1 MTKRRVFSDG
11 QRKKD
16 SYNKKNPCFFYPLRK
31 VCPMEFTVNKTAF
44 SDALSLVTTVVP
56 ERSARAILQNLMLTG
71 NPDGTLTLAATD
83 LEISLKLTLEAAGM
97 KDPGSVLLPAS
108 RLNAL
113 VKGTYAEEINVAIND
128 NKAELKTKMGRF
140 QIPGLEVVDYP
151 TIPDFNPEGAVFIH
165 GDDFAEAVQKT
176 VFATAKGDTR
186 YALNG
191 IYCNID
197 EHTAEFVASDTHRLS
212 LVKKKVRN
220 PDKAAGD
227 GILLT
232 KGMTTLARLAA
243 GNDVVELRLTA
254 NEMLART
261 PNATIIIRRVEGM
274 FPRYRDVIPP
284 KSEMHFTVAREELL
298 RSLHTI
304 GLMSSDESKSVLFSV
319 SQGTIGLSSSS
330 ENGEGNLR
338 LDAEVVG
345 EELEVKFNYVFL
357 VDALKHLSD
366 EKVTVQYKDAD
377 NPARIDAGD
386 FMYVLMP
393 INR

>member
-1 MTKRRVFSDG
+1 
-11 QRKKD
+11 
-16 SYNKKNPCFFYPLRK
+16 
-31 VCPMEFTVNKTAF
+31 MEFTVNKTAF
-44 SDALSLVTTVVP
+44 SDALSLVATVVP
-56 ERSARAILQNLMLTG
+56 ERAARVILQNCMLTG

-83 LEISLKLTLEAAGM
+83 LEIGIKLTLEVANM
-97 KDPGSVLLPAS
+97 KDPSAVLLPAS

-113 VKGTYAEEINVAIND
+113 VKGTYAEEIAVTIQD

-140 QIPGLEVVDYP
+140 QIPGQDVVDYP
-151 TIPDFNPEGAVFIH
+151 TIPDFTPEGTVFIH

-191 IYCNID
+191 IYISID
-197 EHTAEFVASDTHRLS
+197 EHAAEFVASDTHRLS
-212 LVKKKVRN
+212 LVKKKIRN
-220 PDKAAGD
+220 PDKVAAD

-243 GNDVVELRLTA
+243 GNDVVELRLSA

-261 PNATIIIRRVEGM
+261 PNATILIRRVEGM

-284 KSEMHFTVAREELL
+284 KSEMHFTVSREELQ

-304 GLMSSDESKSVLFSV
+304 GLMSSDESKSVLFTV
-319 SQGTIGLSSSS
+319 EPGAVALSSSS

-338 LDAEVVG
+338 LDAEVAG
-345 EELEVKFNYVFL
+345 EALEVKFNYVFL
-357 VDALKHLSD
+357 VDALKHLAD